1 MRVAYIALTGA
12 IGLFVPGVLVAGI
25 PIEHWTQPSGAQV
38 FLVQSPAIPMVDV
51 RLEFDA
57 GARRD
62 PTGKAGLASVMA
74 ASLDDGVRATARE
87 PALDENALGEAWAD
101 LGASFSASAGLDRL
115 SVSLRTL
122 TYPDLLPRAVALAA
136 RQLGEPLFPAANWR
150 RDRPKWIASLKE
162 ADTRPATVARR
173 AYVNA
178 VFDSHPYGAETTVS
192 TLQRIA
198 VQDMAALH
206 ARLLRPCYA
215 KVSVV
220 GALNRAQADVLV
232 AQLLGRLPGKD
243 CPALPP
249 VPAVPRLQKAEDIA
263 IAFPSAQAHV
273 LLGQPGY
280 ARSDPDH
287 LALTVGNHILG
298 GGGFTSRLTEE
309 VREQRGL
316 SYSVDSHFAPGMQAG
331 AFTISLQTRPDQ
343 ADQALQLAR
352 AVLERFVS
360 DGPTEAELQAAKDH
374 LIGSFPLQLDGNLKL
389 LDSVANI
396 AWNDLP
402 LNYLDTWAQRV
413 QQLTPEVIRAAF
425 ARVLQPGKM
434 VSVVL
439 GAPVQ

>member
-1 MRVAYIALTGA
+1 MC
-12 IGLFVPGVLVAGI
+12 LFVSCNSAAGI
-25 PIEHWTQPSGAQV
+25 PIENWTQPNGAQV

-62 PTGKAGLASVMA
+62 PMGKAGLASVMA
-74 ASLDDGVRATARE
+74 ASLADGVRAAARE

-101 LGASFSASAGLDRL
+101 LGASFSAVAGLDRL

-136 RQLGEPLFPAANWR
+136 RQLGEPSFPAAKWQ
-150 RDRPKWIASLKE
+150 RDRPKWIASMKE

-173 AYVNA
+173 AYVHA
-178 VFDSHPYGAETTVS
+178 VFGSHPYGAEATAA
-192 TLQRIA
+192 TLQRIT
-198 VQDMAALH
+198 VQDMAAVH

-215 KVSVV
+215 RVSLV
-220 GALNRAQADVLV
+220 GALSRAQADALV
-232 AQLLGRLPGKD
+232 AQLLSRLPGKA
-243 CPALPP
+243 CPALQP
-249 VPAVPRLQKAEDIA
+249 VPEVPGLQKAQDIV
-263 IAFPSAQAHV
+263 IAFASSQAHV

-280 ARSDPDH
+280 ARRDPDH
-287 LALTVGNHILG
+287 LALAVGNHILG

-343 ADQALQLAR
+343 AGQALELAR

-402 LNYLDTWAQRV
+402 LDYLDTWAQRV
-413 QQLTPEVIRAAF
+413 QHLTPGGIRAAF
-425 ARVLQPGKM
+425 ARVLQTEKM

-439 GAPVQ
+439 GAPGQ